1 VHIKNQVLGNALIYL
16 VANVFNAAIPFILL
30 PILTRVLSPSDY
42 GVVSM
47 FLVMLS
53 IFSAVVGLSMN
64 GVISIRYFQLGRAQ
78 LAEYI
83 STITI
88 MLVFTTFVSVAAVIL
103 AGDWMA
109 STTGVPV
116 GWLIIAVIVAGVQF
130 VVNIKLTLLQ
140 VEGKAKKFGVL
151 QVSQSSINAI
161 ASLWLVLI
169 AGMAWQGRVLGHAL
183 SVGLLG
189 LVVMLWMSRDKLF
202 VKPHAWREYGKD
214 AVRFGLPLIPH
225 AIGGWLLIA
234 GDRFIVKENL
244 GLADT
249 GIYMAAM
256 QVGMGL
262 HMAYEAFFRSWH
274 PAITKSVI
282 KDEVK
287 NRKLLVLSVYK
298 VVSGAFLALSIYCLL
313 IWLIYP
319 WLVGE
324 RFSAGIWIALIFA
337 VSAFFGAC
345 YYSTAIF
352 MHIQNRNDLLAINT
366 FVSGGIGLVLS
377 FILCRDSGLVGV
389 AVGMLIGKI
398 LAFIFCWI
406 SANHV
411 FPMPWLRPFS

>member
-1 VHIKNQVLGNALIYL
+1 MRIKNQVLGNALIYL
-16 VANVFNAAIPFILL
+16 VATVFNAAIPFILL

-64 GVISIRYFQLGRAQ
+64 GVISIRYFQLGRTR

-88 MLVFTTFVSVAAVIL
+88 MLVFTTFMAVAVVFL
-103 AGDWMA
+103 VGDWMA
-109 STTGVPV
+109 SITGVPM
-116 GWLIIAVIVAGVQF
+116 GWLMAAVIVSGVQF
-130 VVNIKLTLLQ
+130 IINIKLTLLQ

-151 QVSQSSINAI
+151 QVSQSFINAV
-161 ASLWLVLI
+161 ASLGLVLI

-189 LVVMLWMSRDKLF
+189 LVVILWMSRDKLF
-202 VKPHAWREYGKD
+202 VRPVAWREHGRD
-214 AVRFGLPLIPH
+214 ALRFGLPLIPH

-244 GLADT
+244 GLTDT

-274 PAITKSVI
+274 PAITKSI
-282 KDEVK
+282 TKNEVK
-287 NRKLLVLSVYK
+287 DRRLLVRSVYK
-298 VVSGAFLALSIYCLL
+298 VMSGSFLALSIYCLL
-313 IWLIYP
+313 VWLVYP

-324 RFSAGIWIALIFA
+324 KFSAGIWIALVFA
-337 VSAFFGAC
+337 VSAFFSAC
-345 YYSTAIF
+345 YYATAIF
-352 MHIQNRNDLLAINT
+352 MHIQNRNELLAVNT

-377 FILCRDSGLVGV
+377 LILCQDFGLLGV

-406 SANHV
+406 SANYV